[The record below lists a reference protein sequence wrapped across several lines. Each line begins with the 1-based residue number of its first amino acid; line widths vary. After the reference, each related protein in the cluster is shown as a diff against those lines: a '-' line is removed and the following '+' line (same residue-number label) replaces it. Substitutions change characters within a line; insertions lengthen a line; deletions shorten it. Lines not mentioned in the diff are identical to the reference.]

1 MGVSGIT
8 QRVKRLPPRMVSVG
22 PLEVQ
27 HSFLL
32 MPDSP
37 LNLLGRDLL
46 CKLRATITCSPD
58 GSLSLEVPEES
69 LNLLPVLLS
78 ENQEAKE
85 PSIFEIPK
93 DIPESLWATSSSDVG
108 LLKSAVPVQIKTKSS
123 PPPSIPQYPLSK
135 EAIEGIT
142 PVINS
147 LIEQGIIIP
156 CKSEYNTPIL
166 PIKKPK
172 KGPDG
177 KHIYR
182 FVQDLRAVNNHV
194 IKRHSVVS
202 NIHTIISS
210 IPSTATYFTVVDL
223 CSAFFSIP
231 IHENSRHIFA
241 FTWKGSQY
249 TWCRLPQGYVESPS
263 LFEQI
268 LSQDTDNIT
277 FKNSKLIKYVDDL
290 LLAST
295 DAETC
300 QEDSKHLLLELHK
313 RGHKISKDKVQ
324 WCLQKVEYLGF
335 ILTAGAR
342 YISPKR
348 IENIQKL
355 SAPTTKKQLR
365 AILGATGFCRQWIPC
380 YGEITKP
387 LIALTKDSVTEPLKL
402 EPEHLSALTDLKK
415 AIMSAP
421 ALGIPDYN
429 KPFTLYVHER
439 RGVAS
444 GVLTQTLGPSQRP
457 IAYYSAQLDPVA
469 AGAPPCL
476 RGVAATAL
484 LVTKTVDLVLG
495 CPLTIMCPHEIEA
508 LLVKHRT
515 QAFSDQRITRYEITL
530 LNSENITLKR
540 CSTLNPATLLPD
552 LPTSGEPLHNCET
565 LVSMAEKPRDNLLDT
580 PLDNADLILFTDGS
594 SFMRDGIRYTGAA
607 VVSEFAT
614 EWSAS
619 LPSNI
624 SAQGAE
630 LIALKQACIIAKD
643 KKATIYTDSRYAFG
657 ICHSVGM
664 LWLQRGFLTSA
675 GKSIANA
682 EIINEVLSALK
693 LPKALAVVHCSAH
706 TGGSDPVSRGNDRAD
721 AAAKL
726 AAIEGPGLILTLTT
740 TDNLNLSLSY
750 NEKEVEKWKQK
761 FKAKQINGVWVSPE
775 GKPLLPRSFYNQIC
789 QSIHKNGH
797 FGTQGIVDSV
807 KRVWIAP
814 GITTVASKVCSACPI
829 CQAYNQ
835 HAYRGKAFGGRPL
848 AYTPFEHLQIDFIT
862 MPKAGRYK
870 FCLVI
875 VDQLTRWPEAFPTTR
890 ATADFVAKILLKE
903 IIPRFGLP
911 ARIDSDRGSHFTDSV
926 LNQIYSCLGITPK
939 FHVPYHPQSSGQVER
954 MNKELKTMIGK
965 LCTETHLKWPEI
977 LPLALFYLRSR
988 PRGDLH
994 ISPFEMLFGHP
1005 PIQAK
1010 PFSPA
1015 YTSLLGG
1022 DITIASYIQELQHK
1036 LRELHESGAAVQA
1049 GPLDFSLHDLN
1060 PGDKVYIKN
1069 FKRTGATEPS
1079 WEGPFQILLTTPT
1092 SIKIGERDSWI
1103 HCSHVKKASSAETD

>member
-1 MGVSGIT
+1 
-8 QRVKRLPPRMVSVG
+8 MVCVG
-22 PLEVQ
+22 PLTVE

-32 MPDSP
+32 MPGSP
-37 LNLLGRDLL
+37 TNLLGRDLL
-46 CKLRATITCSPD
+46 CKLQATIMCAPD
-58 GSLSLEVPEES
+58 GSLSLEVPEET
-69 LNLLPVLLS
+69 LNLLPVFLS
-78 ENQEAKE
+78 ESQEAKE
-85 PSIFEIPK
+85 PPTFEIPT
-93 DIPESLWATSSSDVG
+93 DIPESLWATSSTDVG
-108 LLKSAVPVQIKTKSS
+108 LLKSAAPVQIKTKSS
-123 PPPSIPQYPLSK
+123 PPPCIPQYPLSK
-135 EAIEGIT
+135 EAMEGIT
-142 PVINS
+142 PIINS
-147 LIEQGIIIP
+147 LIDQGIIFP

-166 PIKKPK
+166 PVKKPK
-172 KGPDG
+172 RGPDG
-177 KHIYR
+177 KHLYR

-194 IKRHSVVS
+194 IKRHSIVP
-202 NIHTIISS
+202 NINTIISS

-241 FTWKGSQY
+241 FTWNGIQY
-249 TWCRLPQGYVESPS
+249 SWSRLPQGYVESPT
-263 LFEQI
+263 LFAQI
-268 LSQDTDNIT
+268 LGQDTDNIK

-290 LLAST
+290 LLASV
-295 DAETC
+295 DAEAC
-300 QEDSKHLLLELHK
+300 QEDSKHLLFELHK

-324 WCLQKVEYLGF
+324 WCLPKVEYLGF

-342 YISPKR
+342 SISPKR

-387 LIALTKDSVTEPLKL
+387 LITLTRDAVPEPLKL
-402 EPEHLSALTDLKK
+402 EPEHLSALSELKK
-415 AIMSAP
+415 AILSAP
-421 ALGIPDYN
+421 ALGIPNYN

-457 IAYYSAQLDPVA
+457 VAYYSAQLDPIA
-469 AGAPPCL
+469 SGAPPCL

-495 CPLTIMCPHEIEA
+495 CPLTIMCPHEVEA
-508 LLVKHRT
+508 LLLRQRT

-530 LNSENITLKR
+530 LNNENITLKR

-552 LPTSGEPLHNCET
+552 LPTNDSGESLHSCET
-565 LVSMAEKPRDNLLDT
+565 LVSMAEKPRDDLLDT
-580 PLDNADLILFTDGS
+580 PLKNSDLILFTDGS
-594 SFMRDGIRYTGAA
+594 SFMRDGIRYSGAA

-630 LIALKQACIIAKD
+630 LIALKHACIIAKG

-682 EIINEVLSALK
+682 EIINEVLSAFQ
-693 LPKALAVVHCSAH
+693 LPEALAVVHCSAH
-706 TGGSDPVSRGNDRAD
+706 TGGTDPVSRGNDRAN

-726 AAIEGPGLILTLTT
+726 AAIEGPELLLTLTT
-740 TDNLNLSLSY
+740 TDDSNLSLSY
-750 NEKEVEKWKQK
+750 DEKKWKNGNRNSKQNRSMESGCHLKENPCSLEVSITK
-761 FKAKQINGVWVSPE
+761 FANLFI
-775 GKPLLPRSFYNQIC
+775 I
-789 QSIHKNGH
+789 NGH

-814 GITTVASKVCSACPI
+814 GITTIASKVCSSCPT

-835 HAYRGKAFGGRPL
+835 HAFRGKAFGGRPL
-848 AYTPFEHLQIDFIT
+848 AYTPFEHLQIDFIM
-862 MPKAGRYK
+862 MPKAGQYK

-875 VDQLTRWPEAFPTTR
+875 VDQLTRWPEAFPTAR
-890 ATADFVAKILLKE
+890 ATAAFVAKVLLKE

-1060 PGDKVYIKN
+1060 PGDNMYIKN
-1069 FKRTGATEPS
+1069 FQRTGATQPS

-1092 SIKIGERDSWI
+1092 SIKVGEKDSWI
-1103 HCSHVKKASSAETD
+1103 HCSHVKRASSVETD